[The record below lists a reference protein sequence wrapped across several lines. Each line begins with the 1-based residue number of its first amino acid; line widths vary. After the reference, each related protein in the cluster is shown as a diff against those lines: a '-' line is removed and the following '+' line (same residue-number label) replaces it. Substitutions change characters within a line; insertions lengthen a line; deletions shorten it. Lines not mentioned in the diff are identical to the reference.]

1 MPGDV
6 DQDAIFAEISDE
18 RRSLARTL
26 DSLTPEQWDAP
37 SLCDAWTV
45 RDVAAHLVVPLIV
58 PIWKFGL
65 VMVRTRGDFDRANQ
79 LMTTRVRLEHGSE
92 LPALLAAHA
101 DKKFTPPGHGPLAPL
116 SDVIVHGLDT
126 CAPLG
131 IEHHVPDHRM
141 TTMLDFLVP
150 ETGAAPF
157 KGPELRLHWRATDVD
172 WNRGEGPVIEGTAGT
187 LALVLTGRSSALADV
202 TGPGA
207 ERLAEARANRRR
219 S

>member
-92 LPALLAAHA
+92 LPALLAANA

>member
-1 MPGDV
+1 MSSDPD
-6 DQDAIFAEISDE
+6 DAIFAEISDE

-26 DSLTPEQWDAP
+26 DTFTAEQWDTP

-58 PIWKFGL
+58 PLWRFGL
-65 VMVRTRGDFDRANQ
+65 AMVRTRGNFDRANQ
-79 LMTTRVRLEHGSE
+79 QMTQRVRRKHGDE
-92 LPALLAAHA
+92 LPALLTAHA

-116 SDVIVHGLDT
+116 SDVIVHGLDV
-126 CAPLG
+126 CRPLG
-131 IEHHVPDHRM
+131 IEHHVPEHRM

-150 ETGAAPF
+150 ESGAAQF
-157 KGPELRLHWRATDVD
+157 KGPELRLQWRATDVN
-172 WNRGEGPVIEGTAGT
+172 WSRGEGPVVEGSAGT
-187 LALVLTGRSSALADV
+187 LALVLTGRSSALADI

-207 ERLAEARANRRR
+207 EQLAEARANRRR